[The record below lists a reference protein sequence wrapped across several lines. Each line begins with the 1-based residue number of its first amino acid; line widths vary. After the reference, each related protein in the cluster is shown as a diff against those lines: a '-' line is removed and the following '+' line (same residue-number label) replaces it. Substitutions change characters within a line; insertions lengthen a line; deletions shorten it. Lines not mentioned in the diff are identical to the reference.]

1 MVSPDLPEPTIID
14 FIIGDFESAWEALAN
29 LQGSMPRGNF
39 LFARQAM
46 TLLEVVCR
54 LCKSDQTGS
63 ALNDFSLALESQD
76 SRYFTRLPGP
86 CWKPSSRTR
95 TAFELPSRGPDPDN
109 QLIAAIFNLVRNGQ
123 AHQYQQ
129 TRAVLSDGKH
139 FRFALTGAD
148 YGLSLPRSL
157 ASGRPPEHLQKL
169 SDASGDLWIK
179 IRTDILFLDVHNAT
193 VEANIKGRG
202 LRMDFLTE
210 DRVQTFNFDVGAAN
224 SALVAGGHS

>member
-1 MVSPDLPEPTIID
+1 MVSPDLSEQTIID
-14 FIIGDFESAWEALAN
+14 FIIGDFESAWKALAN
-29 LQGSMPRGNF
+29 LSGSMPRGNF

-63 ALNDFSLALESQD
+63 ALKAFSSELESRD

-86 CWKPSSRTR
+86 CWAPSRRTR
-95 TAFELPSRGPDPDN
+95 KAFDLPSHGPDPDN
-109 QLIAAIFNLVRNGQ
+109 QLIAAIFNLIRNGQ

-148 YGLSLPRSL
+148 YGLSLSHSL
-157 ASGRPPEHLQKL
+157 TSGRPPDHLQA
-169 SDASGDLWIK
+169 SIDASGDLWIK
-179 IRTDILFLDVHNAT
+179 IRTDILFLDLRNAAMA
-193 VEANIKGRG
+193 ANIKGRG
-202 LRMDFLTE
+202 LQMAFLTE
-210 DRVQTFNFDVGAAN
+210 DRNKTFNFDVGTAH

>member
-1 MVSPDLPEPTIID
+1 MVSPDLPEETIID

-63 ALNDFSLALESQD
+63 ALKAFSSELESRD

-86 CWKPSSRTR
+86 CWTPSPRTR
-95 TAFELPSRGPDPDN
+95 SAFELPSRGPDPDN
-109 QLIAAIFNLVRNGQ
+109 QMIAAIFNLIRNGQ

-129 TRAVLSDGKH
+129 TRAVLSDGKN

-148 YGLSLPRSL
+148 YGLSLSHSL
-157 ASGRPPEHLQKL
+157 TSGRPSQHLQ
-169 SDASGDLWIK
+169 ASIAANGDLQVA
-179 IRTDILFLDVHNAT
+179 IRTDILFLDLRDAT
-193 VEANIKGRG
+193 MAANIKGRG
-202 LRMDFLTE
+202 LQMNYIVE
-210 DRVQTFNFDVGAAN
+210 DRVQTFTFDVGAAH
-224 SALVAGGHS
+224 SALVAREHS